1 MKKSTLGQFY
11 TPSAISHAMSRE
23 VAKILPSCPAHVCDY
38 AAGDGSLLKSVNDTW
53 PNAKIYAYDI
63 DPQNIELISQ
73 QFSDWNT
80 LCTDSITFNDD
91 RQYDIALGNPPFIKM
106 AASKQSMQLLSKS
119 FDVQNIRSG
128 ASIRSEVVF
137 LAKYI
142 DSLNDGG
149 VLSIIV
155 PESIINSEKLQF
167 VRTKILNSFS
177 KLSVLEIGLKKFDRA
192 EVATYL
198 ITGQLS
204 KGLCD
209 QHLTVG
215 KLTSEGS
222 IDDLITVQKSDCIIR
237 MDYKFIKNKQYIN
250 MIIKNTTQTIG
261 DVSEPITR
269 GRKTR
274 LQLEEAME
282 PYFHTTSF
290 KYLSDGKAVL
300 SGDHDL
306 HQSNSPTHLTQEGD
320 ILIPRIGR
328 NCHKL
333 QAVVVEG
340 NAVLSDSV
348 FRIRTNKE
356 NRNKVYD
363 VLNSEAG
370 IMWREIHSNGGCA
383 RVITIKNISCL
394 PLICM

>member
-1 MKKSTLGQFY
+1 MKKTTLGQFY

-23 VAKILPSCPAHVCDY
+23 VSKILRSYPAHICDY
-38 AAGDGSLLKSVNDTW
+38 AAGDGSLLKSANNTW

-63 DPQNIELISQ
+63 DPKNIDLISQ
-73 QFSDWNT
+73 QFNAWST

-91 RQYDIALGNPPFIKM
+91 RQYDVALGNPPFIKI
-106 AASKQSMQLLSKS
+106 AASKQSIQLLSQL

-142 DSLNDGG
+142 DSLHDGG

-167 VRTKILNSFS
+167 VRRKMLNSFS

-192 EVATYL
+192 EVTTYL

-204 KGLCD
+204 KGACD
-209 QHLTVG
+209 QDLTVG
-215 KLTSEGS
+215 KLTPDGK
-222 IDDLITVQKSDCIIR
+222 IDDLITVQKSDCITR

-250 MIIKNTTQTIG
+250 MLIKNTTQTIG

-274 LQLEEAME
+274 LQLEESME

-290 KYLSDGKAVL
+290 KYLNDGKAIL

-328 NCHKL
+328 NSHKL

-348 FRIRTNKE
+348 LRIRTNKE

-363 VLNSEAG
+363 SLNSEAG

-383 RVITIKNISCL
+383 RVITLDSVKRMPI
-394 PLICM
+394 

>member
-23 VAKILPSCPAHVCDY
+23 VAKILQSYPSHVCDY
-38 AAGDGSLLKSVNDTW
+38 AAGDGSLLKSANDTW

-63 DPQNIELISQ
+63 DPQNIESIRQ
-73 QFSDWNT
+73 QFNDWST
-80 LCTDSITFNDD
+80 LCTDSVTFNDD

-106 AASKQSMQLLSKS
+106 AASKQSIQLLSQS
-119 FDVQNIRSG
+119 FDVQNIRLG
-128 ASIRSEVVF
+128 ASIRSEVIF

-142 DSLNDGG
+142 DSLHDGG

-167 VRTKILNSFS
+167 VRRKILSSFS

-192 EVATYL
+192 EVTTYL

-204 KGLCD
+204 KGACD
-209 QHLTVG
+209 RDLTVG
-215 KLTSEGS
+215 KLTPDGK
-222 IDDLITVQKSDCIIR
+222 IVDLITVQKSDCITR
-237 MDYKFIKNKQYIN
+237 MDYKFIKNKQYIS
-250 MIIKNTTQTIG
+250 MLIKNTTQTIG

-274 LQLEEAME
+274 LQLEESME

-290 KYLSDGKAVL
+290 KYLSDGRAAF

-306 HQSNSPTHLTQEGD
+306 YQSNSPTHLTQEGD

-328 NCHKL
+328 NSHKL

-348 FRIRTNKE
+348 LRIRTNKDDR
-356 NRNKVYD
+356 NRVYD
-363 VLNSEAG
+363 TLNSEIG
-370 IMWREIHSNGGCA
+370 TMWREIHSNGGCA
-383 RVITIKNISCL
+383 RVITLDSVKRMPI
-394 PLICM
+394 

>member
-1 MKKSTLGQFY
+1 MKKTTLGQFY

-23 VAKILPSCPAHVCDY
+23 VSKILRSYPAHICDY
-38 AAGDGSLLKSVNDTW
+38 AAGDGSLLKSANNTW

-63 DPQNIELISQ
+63 DPKNIDLISQ
-73 QFSDWNT
+73 QFNAWST

-91 RQYDIALGNPPFIKM
+91 RQYDVALGNPPFIKI
-106 AASKQSMQLLSKS
+106 AASKQSIQLLSQL

-142 DSLNDGG
+142 DSLHDGG

-167 VRTKILNSFS
+167 VRRKMLNSFS

-192 EVATYL
+192 EVTTYL

-204 KGLCD
+204 KGACD
-209 QHLTVG
+209 QDLTVG
-215 KLTSEGS
+215 KLTPDGK
-222 IDDLITVQKSDCIIR
+222 IDDLITVQKSDCITR

-250 MIIKNTTQTIG
+250 MLIKNTTQTIG

-274 LQLEEAME
+274 LQLEESME

-290 KYLSDGKAVL
+290 KYLNDGKAVL

-328 NCHKL
+328 NSHKL

-348 FRIRTNKE
+348 LRIRTNKE

-363 VLNSEAG
+363 SLNSEAG

-383 RVITIKNISCL
+383 RVITLDSVKRMPI
-394 PLICM
+394 